1 MQSFIRLI
9 IDETQNFKN
18 LKSDEMQRF
27 EIIIE
32 KERAPPANVTK
43 ELSLCHIALNHSSTI
58 SASQTFSVSTS
69 GQQNFAVPGSLPG
82 TVPP

>member
-43 ELSLCHIALNHSSTI
+43 ELSLCHIALNYSSTI

-69 GQQNFAVPGSLPG
+69 GQQNFAVPGLLPG

>member
-1 MQSFIRLI
+1 M
-9 IDETQNFKN
+9 
-18 LKSDEMQRF
+18 KSDEMQRF
-27 EIIIE
+27 KIISK
-32 KERAPPANVTK
+32 KEGTAPANVTK
-43 ELSLCHIALNHSSTI
+43 ELSLCHIALDYSSTI

>member
-9 IDETQNFKN
+9 INETQNFKN

-43 ELSLCHIALNHSSTI
+43 ELSLCHIALNYSSTI

>member
-43 ELSLCHIALNHSSTI
+43 ELSLCHIALNYSSTI

>member
-32 KERAPPANVTK
+32 KKRAPPANVTK
-43 ELSLCHIALNHSSTI
+43 ELSLCHIALNYSSTI

>member
-9 IDETQNFKN
+9 IDE
-18 LKSDEMQRF
+18 MQSF
-27 EIIIE
+27 EIISK
-32 KERAPPANVTK
+32 KEGAPPANVTNG
-43 ELSLCHIALNHSSTI
+43 LSLCHIALNYSSTI

>member
-9 IDETQNFKN
+9 IDETQNFEN
-18 LKSDEMQRF
+18 LKSDEMQIF
-27 EIIIE
+27 EIISE
-32 KERAPPANVTK
+32 KEGAPPANVANG
-43 ELSLCHIALNHSSTI
+43 LSLCHIALNYSSTI

>member
-1 MQSFIRLI
+1 MQRFIRLI

-27 EIIIE
+27 EIISK
-32 KERAPPANVTK
+32 KEGTLPANVTK
-43 ELSLCHIALNHSSTI
+43 ELSLCHIALNYSSTI

>member
-43 ELSLCHIALNHSSTI
+43 ELSLCHIALNYSSTI
-58 SASQTFSVSTS
+58 SASQTFNVSTS

-82 TVPP
+82 TFPP